1 MKNFNITMKK
11 TIFALTFVSLLASC
25 QKDDLKTTEYTTPS
39 TSTKSGIVG
48 QWEISYYMPAI
59 KETFVDTVTFDSTT
73 YSHSIYFLKN
83 DKYAYSLKNANTIVF
98 EAHKYDML
106 VGDYNRE
113 VTSTFN
119 FVSNDK
125 MVIDK
130 FGEESDITTDCPD
143 HSCRTDVTFKRIY

>member
-1 MKNFNITMKK
+1 MKK

-25 QKDDLKTTEYTTPS
+25 QKDDLKTSEYNTP
-39 TSTKSGIVG
+39 STKSGIVG
-48 QWEISYYMPAI
+48 QWEISYYMPAV

-73 YSHSIYFLKN
+73 YRHSISYLKN
-83 DKYAYSLKNANTIVF
+83 EKYAYSIKNANTIVF
-98 EAHKYDML
+98 EAHKYDMF
-106 VGDYNRE
+106 VRDNRE
-113 VTSTFN
+113 VPSTFS
-119 FVSNDK
+119 FITNDK